1 MHSPPLPPPQAYLV
15 DLRWWELSSPPV
27 HGPLDNVLGGPAS
40 IVLLGTVPGLPASR
54 EELDGG
60 VAPDLQGG
68 VVKVKR
74 VRKGRERE
82 HRHTA

>member
-1 MHSPPLPPPQAYLV
+1 M
-15 DLRWWELSSPPV
+15 SSPPV
-27 HGPLDNVLGGPAS
+27 HGPLDNVLRGPAS

-74 VRKGRERE
+74 VLKGRERAQAYSMIISTRI
-82 HRHTA
+82 HMYIHPPNTPYT